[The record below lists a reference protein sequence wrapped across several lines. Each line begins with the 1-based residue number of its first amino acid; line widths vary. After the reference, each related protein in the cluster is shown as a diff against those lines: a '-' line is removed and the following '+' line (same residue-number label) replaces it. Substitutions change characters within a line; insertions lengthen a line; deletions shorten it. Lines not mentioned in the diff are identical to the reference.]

1 MEGPCSLRIYTGDL
15 REGQCYTTVLA
26 TSHTTAREVVQNT
39 LEKLSIFEDSFFYY
53 LYEGRTKEL
62 REKWTCISED
72 DYPLLYQMKW
82 RKDKNNTLG
91 EMQFHLC
98 RKPPDVLAMSSI
110 VESLQSSDK
119 EKEPV
124 ADLCLVNDLSEQ
136 SMLAAL
142 RTRFE
147 QYNDIYTY
155 VGSFLIAINPY
166 FLFPMYNPKYTHMY
180 QGKRLGE
187 LPPHI
192 FAIADDAYNSMLNDG
207 IDQTVIISGESG
219 SGKTESTKFL
229 LHHMMSL
236 SSKLDDSSSLELI
249 TLGTGPV
256 LEVCVCV
263 SVCTHVCAC
272 VFVHACAHMYVCMY
286 VCLCV

>member
-1 MEGPCSLRIYTGDL
+1 MVVAVNGELMEGPCSLRIHTGDL

-26 TSHTTAREVVQNT
+26 TTHTTAREVIQNT
-39 LEKLSIFEDSFFYY
+39 LEKLSIFEDSFFYN
-53 LYEGRTKEL
+53 LYEGRTKESE
-62 REKWTCISED
+62 EKWTCLSEE
-72 DYPLLYQMKW
+72 DYPVECLVQWK
-82 RKDKNNTLG
+82 KDRGNPLG

-98 RKPPDVLAMSSI
+98 RKPPSVLAMSSI
-110 VESLQSSDK
+110 VESLQYLDK

-124 ADLCLVNDLSEQ
+124 SDLCLLNDLSEQ
-136 SMLAAL
+136 SMLTAL

-147 QYNDIYTY
+147 EYNDIYTY

-166 FLFPMYNPKYTHMY
+166 FLFPMYNPKYTNMY

-192 FAIADDAYNSMLNDG
+192 FAIADDAYNSMLNDCV
-207 IDQTVIISGESG
+207 DQTVIISGESG

-256 LEVCVCV
+256 LEVYHL
-263 SVCTHVCAC
+263 HV
-272 VFVHACAHMYVCMY
+272 Y
-286 VCLCV
+286 

>member
-1 MEGPCSLRIYTGDL
+1 MDGPCSLRIYTGAL

-26 TSHTTAREVVQNT
+26 TRHTTASEVIQNS
-39 LEKLSIFEDSFFYY
+39 LEKLSIFEDHFFYN
-53 LYEGRTKEL
+53 LYEGRTKEP
-62 REKWTCISED
+62 RERWTCLTYE
-72 DYPLLYQMKW
+72 DYPVTFQEVWK
-82 RKDKNNTLG
+82 KDKMNPLG
-91 EMQFHLC
+91 EMQFQLC
-98 RKPPDVLAMSSI
+98 RKSADELAMTSI
-110 VESLQSSDK
+110 VRTLSTDK
-119 EKEPV
+119 EEEPV
-124 ADLCLVNDLSEQ
+124 ADLCLLNDLSEH

-142 RTRFE
+142 KTRFE

-155 VGSFLIAINPY
+155 VGSFLIAVNPY
-166 FLFPMYNPKYTHMY
+166 FLFPMYNPKYTNMY

-192 FAIADDAYNSMLNDG
+192 FAIADDAYNSMLNDR

-256 LEVCVCV
+256 LEVC
-263 SVCTHVCAC
+263 
-272 VFVHACAHMYVCMY
+272 
-286 VCLCV
+286 LCHIM

>member
-26 TSHTTAREVVQNT
+26 TSHTTAREVIQNT
-39 LEKLSIFEDSFFYY
+39 LEKLSIFEDSFFYT
-53 LYEGRTKEL
+53 LYEGRTKES
-62 REKWTCISED
+62 RDKWTCLSED
-72 DYPLLYQMKW
+72 DYPVTYLTSWK
-82 RKDKNNTLG
+82 KDRGNPLG
-91 EMQFHLC
+91 EMQFRLY

-110 VESLQSSDK
+110 VESLQYSSDK
-119 EKEPV
+119 EREPV
-124 ADLCLVNDLSEQ
+124 SDLCLLNDLSEQ
-136 SMLAAL
+136 SMLTAL

-147 QYNDIYTY
+147 EYNDIYTY

-166 FLFPMYNPKYTHMY
+166 FLFPMYNPKYTNMY

-192 FAIADDAYNSMLNDG
+192 FAIADDAYNSMLNDCV
-207 IDQTVIISGESG
+207 DQTVIISGESG

-256 LEVCVCV
+256 LEV
-263 SVCTHVCAC
+263 
-272 VFVHACAHMYVCMY
+272 
-286 VCLCV
+286 